1 MNVEGR
7 GSPGP
12 LLRSTPA
19 PATTQVWP
27 QPGLTDIPKEG
38 TEMRNAWGDHP
49 TGKTLPL
56 ASVLG
61 FQRVV
66 GCLCPQAH
74 GRLDTFLPLCP
85 EHMLIK
91 AESLQKISAWQSPA
105 PLPWL
110 AYPPRTS
117 PPICPSKGVHKSSF
131 RSPQGLAGLPW
142 TSVTSRWKQLKT
154 TWQKRRG
161 DLMFRSK
168 NTFFPRHSYSSPGG
182 KTGCSPIPSGWDL
195 GDPYCFLPCP

>member
-1 MNVEGR
+1 
-7 GSPGP
+7 
-12 LLRSTPA
+12 
-19 PATTQVWP
+19 
-27 QPGLTDIPKEG
+27 
-38 TEMRNAWGDHP
+38 MRNAWGDHP

-182 KTGCSPIPSGWDL
+182 KPAALQFRQAGTLGILIAFSPVPDHPSWGKQ
-195 GDPYCFLPCP
+195 GEARLPGPSVAPRAGPGGADWASPS